1 MVIARLMGDLST
13 VVARWIARL
22 LGLLASVPFVLFLFF
37 LGATICPR
45 LSWSN
50 PQGMP
55 LFCVLS
61 AATVGVLIAW
71 RWEMI
76 GGAVAMV
83 SAVAVSGLVYFGSGR
98 TVFPAALMASVP
110 YFVAGVLF
118 LACCWRTRRAQSRQ
132 GA

>member
-1 MVIARLMGDLST
+1 MVIAQLMGDLST
-13 VVARWIARL
+13 VVARWVARL
-22 LGLLASVPFVLFLFF
+22 LGLLASAPFVLFLIF
-37 LGATICPR
+37 LGATICPK

-55 LFCVLS
+55 LFCVLT

-76 GGAVAMV
+76 GGAMAVV
-83 SAVAVSGLVYFGSGR
+83 SAVAISGLVYPGSAR
-98 TVFPAALMASVP
+98 AVFPAALMASVP

-118 LACCWRTRRAQSRQ
+118 LACYWRTRRTRSQREA
-132 GA
+132 

>member
-1 MVIARLMGDLST
+1 
-13 VVARWIARL
+13 
-22 LGLLASVPFVLFLFF
+22 VLFLVF

-55 LFCVLS
+55 LFCVLT

-76 GGAVAMV
+76 GGAMAVV
-83 SAVAVSGLVYFGSGR
+83 SAVAISALVYFGSAR
-98 TVFPAALMASVP
+98 TMFPAALMASVP

-118 LACCWRTRRAQSRQ
+118 LACCWGTRRTESQPDA
-132 GA
+132 

>member
-13 VVARWIARL
+13 VVARWIARV
-22 LGLLASVPFVLFLFF
+22 LGLLASVPFVLFLVF

-50 PQGMP
+50 PRGMP
-55 LFCVLS
+55 LLCVLS
-61 AATVGVLIAW
+61 VAAVGVLIAW

-76 GGAVAMV
+76 GGAIAVI
-83 SAVAVSGLVYFGSGR
+83 SAVAISGLVYFGSAR
-98 TVFPAALMASVP
+98 AVFPAALMASVP

-118 LACCWRTRRAQSRQ
+118 LACCWRTRRSQSRRD
-132 GA
+132 A

>member
-1 MVIARLMGDLST
+1 MTMAQLIGDLST
-13 VVARWIARL
+13 VVTRWIARL
-22 LGLLASVPFVLFLFF
+22 LGLLASGPFVLFLIF
-37 LGATICPR
+37 LGATVCPK

-55 LFCVLS
+55 LFCVLT

-76 GGAVAMV
+76 GGAMAVV
-83 SAVAVSGLVYFGSGR
+83 SAVAISGLVYLGSAR
-98 TVFPAALMASVP
+98 AAFPAALMASVP

-118 LACCWRTRRAQSRQ
+118 LACYWRTRRAHSQRD
-132 GA
+132 A

>member
-1 MVIARLMGDLST
+1 MVMTRLMGDLST
-13 VVARWIARL
+13 VVARWIARM
-22 LGLLASVPFVLFLFF
+22 LGLLASVPFVLFLVF

-50 PQGMP
+50 PRGMP
-55 LFCVLS
+55 LLCVLS

-76 GGAVAMV
+76 GGAMAVVA
-83 SAVAVSGLVYFGSGR
+83 AVAISGLVYFGSAR
-98 TVFPAALMASVP
+98 TVFPAAMMASVP

-118 LACCWRTRRAQSRQ
+118 LACCWRTRRAQSRRD
-132 GA
+132 A

>member
-1 MVIARLMGDLST
+1 MTIAQLMGDLTT

-22 LGLLASVPFVLFLFF
+22 LGLVASGPFVLFLVF
-37 LGATICPR
+37 LGATVCPR

-55 LFCVLS
+55 LFCVLT
-61 AATVGVLIAW
+61 AATVGVLVAW

-76 GGAVAMV
+76 GGAIAVV
-83 SAVAVSGLVYFGSGR
+83 SAVAISGLVYFGSAR
-98 TVFPAALMASVP
+98 AVFPAAVMASVP

-118 LACCWRTRRAQSRQ
+118 LACCWRTRRTQSRRD
-132 GA
+132 A

>member
-1 MVIARLMGDLST
+1 MTIVQLMGDLSI
-13 VVARWIARL
+13 VVTRWIARV
-22 LGLLASVPFVLFLFF
+22 LGLLASGPFVLFLVF
-37 LGATICPR
+37 LGATVCPK

-55 LFCVLS
+55 LFCVLT

-76 GGAVAMV
+76 GGALAVV
-83 SAVAVSGLVYFGSGR
+83 SAVAISGLVYFGSAR
-98 TVFPAALMASVP
+98 AVFPAALMASVP

-118 LACCWRTRRAQSRQ
+118 MACCWRTRRAQSQRE
-132 GA
+132 A